1 MHDSD
6 EHKTPARWAQAEA
19 QAALPDRLGRYVII
33 ERIGAGMMG
42 VVYAAYD
49 PTLDRKVAVKVLH
62 GSKTGGAAAEARRR
76 LVREARSMAR
86 LSDPHVVPIYDA
98 GIVEGPKGSEVFL
111 AMEFVDGMDLEAWL
125 EDLAERTPASQLR
138 SQKVMQA
145 FLQAGRGL
153 AAAHDAHLV
162 HRDFKPSNVLVT
174 QGGRVKVTDFGLA
187 RAPSDSEP
195 APRSRASSRPAI
207 EPALTATGDMLG
219 TPAYMAP
226 EQHQGESVGAASDQF
241 AFCVALYEAL
251 YGKPPF
257 AGHTYAQRA
266 VSVVEGHYVEPPSEA
281 RVPAAVATALRRGL
295 RRDPTQRHESMHE
308 LVQALEAAV
317 HVKSTRSNFAVA
329 AVLVLLL
336 VAVAAFATMR
346 DGPCAQA
353 GRDLDAV
360 WNDTLRAQISKAWSG
375 TGLAYAPA
383 VQQQLLMKLDDY
395 AARWQQATV
404 RACEATKVER
414 VQSRELLDRRTTC
427 LDTRRLEFAAFVL
440 ELTEPDAALVQGALA
455 ASEGLPDLQDC
466 ANLSRLSALQ
476 VAASSKQTPAIQ
488 ALRSALAKARGQAR
502 AGRYALSLNT
512 VKTASAAWGRR
523 RFAPVES
530 ELLLAQGTVMAAL
543 AQPLAAESALSRA
556 FMLAQ
561 RARHQP
567 VAAHASA
574 ALVPVVGVHLA
585 RHKEGLLWA
594 QIAQATLQQYGPQ
607 PEARAGI
614 EGLRARVLSAQGERK
629 AAMRSAR
636 RALQQLRSSPEAT
649 PYELARAQLQLG
661 QTLVDIRDYRAALPV
676 LQDAVRGLQSA
687 LGPEHPELIA
697 PLTWLGRAQQG
708 EVQMEQAQA
717 SLRRAIS
724 LAAAHLGVDH
734 ALRGEALMRRGTMHT
749 RLNEHALAIP
759 DYREALRILS
769 AAYGAEHTLVARAWL
784 NLGVTYHRMGDLKQA
799 RLHYDRALALREAR
813 LGREHP
819 DLAVILQ
826 NLGSMSVESGRSEQA
841 IELLSR
847 AVKIRTQHLASPVAV
862 ADVQYWL
869 GRALYESAQDRKR
882 GLGLVRRA
890 HRTFVR
896 QNVPPQDNTRQWLK
910 ERGLSESGP
919 AEVGP

>member
-1 MHDSD
+1 VHDSD
-6 EHKTPARWAQAEA
+6 EHKTPARWAQAKA

-49 PTLDRKVAVKVLH
+49 PTLDRKVAVKILH
-62 GSKTGGAAAEARRR
+62 GQKTGGAAAEARRR

-125 EDLAERTPASQLR
+125 EDLAEQTPASHLR
-138 SQKVMQA
+138 NHRVLQA

-174 QGGRVKVTDFGLA
+174 RGGRVKVTDFGLA
-187 RAPSDSEP
+187 RSPSDSEP
-195 APRSRASSRPAI
+195 APQASTRPVI
-207 EPALTATGDMLG
+207 EPALTATGEMLG

-257 AGHTYAQRA
+257 AGKTYAQRA

-281 RVPAAVATALRRGL
+281 RVPPAVATALRRGL
-295 RRDPTQRHESMHE
+295 RRDPKERHESMHD

-317 HVKSTRSNFAVA
+317 HVKSTRSNLAVA

-360 WNDTLRAQISKAWSG
+360 WNDDLRAQILKAWTG

-383 VQQQLLMKLDDY
+383 VHQQLRLKLDDY
-395 AARWQQATV
+395 AARWKQATV

-427 LDTRRLEFAAFVL
+427 LDTRRLEFVAFVL

-466 ANLSRLSALQ
+466 ANLSRLSAQ
-476 VAASSKQTPAIQ
+476 QAAANSKQSPAIQ
-488 ALRSALAKARGQAR
+488 TLRAALAKARGQAR
-502 AGRYALSLNT
+502 AGRYALSLKT
-512 VKTASAAWGRR
+512 VQTASAAWGRR

-530 ELLLAQGTVMAAL
+530 ELLLAQGTAMAAL

-561 RARHQP
+561 KARHQP
-567 VAAHASA
+567 VAAQASA

-585 RHKEGLLWA
+585 RHKEGLLWV

-607 PEARAGI
+607 PAARAGL

-676 LQDAVRGLQSA
+676 LQDAVRGLERS

-708 EVQMEQAQA
+708 EILMADAQE
-717 SLRRAIS
+717 SLQRAIS
-724 LAAAHLGVDH
+724 LAEAHLGRDH
-734 ALRGEALMRRGTMHT
+734 ALRGEALMRRATMHT

-799 RLHYDRALALREAR
+799 ALHYNQALALREAR

-826 NLGSMSVESGRSEQA
+826 NLGSMAVESGRSKQA
-841 IELLSR
+841 IEPLSR
-847 AVKIRTQHLASPVAV
+847 AMTIRTKHLASPVAV

-869 GRALYESAQDRKR
+869 GRALYDSARDRRR

-890 HRTFVR
+890 HQTFVR
-896 QNVPPQDNTRQWLK
+896 QNVPPQENTRQWLK
-910 ERGLSESGP
+910 ARGLSESGP
-919 AEVGP
+919 AEAGP